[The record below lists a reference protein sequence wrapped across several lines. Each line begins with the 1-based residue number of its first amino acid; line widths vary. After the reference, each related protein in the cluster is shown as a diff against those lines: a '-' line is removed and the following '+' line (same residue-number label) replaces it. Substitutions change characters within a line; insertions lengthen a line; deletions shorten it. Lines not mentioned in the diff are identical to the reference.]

1 MRFLSFCVFFLCLVF
16 FYTSCGQEESKEET
30 SSNSSNNESTT
41 DNQTTTSENTTTTS
55 TYTFEGTYRNGDIEF
70 EETKNS
76 STTKKKYVVTH
87 VKTNTSD
94 YRKWILISNGD
105 NFTRFLSGGLIG
117 VSDTDN
123 ISSICNQDVSVWEKI
138 NENKI
143 KLVKF
148 ISSDCTDTNI
158 KLDNIS
164 NFSDELVLQEDG
176 NLYSTLTMDNNTHN
190 RKYKSLL
197 QRVN

>member
-1 MRFLSFCVFFLCLVF
+1 MNVTFKTYFISLLVKEKMNKVLYIILISLLSLTVI
-16 FYTSCGQEESKEET
+16 SCAKKDSK
-30 SSNSSNNESTT
+30 SSPST
-41 DNQTTTSENTTTTS
+41 
-55 TYTFEGTYRNGDIEF
+55 TYTFEGTYRNGDMEF
-70 EETKNS
+70 EETINS
-76 STTKKKYVVTH
+76 STTEKKYAVTH

-94 YRKWILISNGD
+94 YRRWILISNGD

-164 NFSDELVLQEDG
+164 DFSDELVLQEDG
-176 NLYSTLTMDNNTHN
+176 NLNSTLTMDNNTHN

>member
-1 MRFLSFCVFFLCLVF
+1 MRHLLIILSIFLFSLTVI
-16 FYTSCGQEESKEET
+16 SCAKKD
-30 SSNSSNNESTT
+30 SSSSPSTT
-41 DNQTTTSENTTTTS
+41 TDNTTTTS

-70 EETKNS
+70 EETINS
-76 STTKKKYVVTH
+76 ITTEKKYAVTH

-94 YRKWILISNGD
+94 YRRWILISNGD
-105 NFTRFLSGGLIG
+105 NFTRYLSGGLIG

-143 KLVKF
+143 KLVKV

-164 NFSDELVLQEDG
+164 DFSDELVLQEDG
-176 NLYSTLTMDNNTHN
+176 NLNSTLTMDNNTHN